1 MGSLSVAAIARLL
14 AADEVAP
21 EVIGNLTADPRDA
34 VAKLLAKRDQRL
46 QSAAL
51 EQQRLT
57 DLLRHENELLT
68 RGYRLIAGV
77 DEAGR
82 GPLAGPVVVAAVIL
96 PPDCRLP
103 GLDDS
108 KKLSPQQR
116 QSLYTAVKAEALAV
130 EHVIID
136 HTRIDLVNIYQ
147 ATLEGMYQAL
157 AALRP
162 APDAALIDAM
172 PLRRLKIPCRS
183 IIHGDAISASIAAA
197 SIIAKVERDRI
208 MEDLDGAYPGYG
220 FSRHKGYA
228 TPQHLEALNK
238 YGPCPI
244 HRKSFAP
251 VKTWGALFSEDQ

>member
-1 MGSLSVAAIARLL
+1 MGLLSIASIAALL
-14 AADEVAP
+14 AAPEAAP
-21 EVIGNLTADPRDA
+21 ELIESLSADPRDA
-34 VAKLLAKRDQRL
+34 VARLLAKRARRLQAEAREEQRL
-46 QSAAL
+46 AAL
-51 EQQRLT
+51 HL
-57 DLLRHENELLT
+57 HETELLSQGH
-68 RGYRLIAGV
+68 RFIAGV

-96 PPDCRLP
+96 PPGCRLP

-116 QSLYTAVKAEALAV
+116 ENLYTAVTSAALAV
-130 EHVIID
+130 RHVVID
-136 HTRIDLVNIYQ
+136 HARIDRLNIYQ

-162 APDAALIDAM
+162 LPDAALIDAM
-172 PLRRLKIPCRS
+172 PLRRLTIPCRS
-183 IIHGDAISASIAAA
+183 LIHGDSLSASIAAA
-197 SIIAKVERDRI
+197 SVIAKVERDRI
-208 MEDLDGAYPGYG
+208 MEDLDKTYPDYG
-220 FSRHKGYA
+220 FARHKGYA
-228 TPQHLEALNK
+228 TPEHLGALNQ